1 MKYIEGLYYL
11 DDVDM
16 DIVRALTSNA
26 RATLTEISE
35 QVNRSRVSVFRRIG
49 DMEDAGVIE
58 GYTVLVD
65 WNKVGNKRLAGK

>member
-11 DDVDM
+11 DDVDL

>member
-26 RATLTEISE
+26 RATLTEI
-35 QVNRSRVSVFRRIG
+35 
-49 DMEDAGVIE
+49 
-58 GYTVLVD
+58 
-65 WNKVGNKRLAGK
+65 

>member
-11 DDVDM
+11 DDVDL

-26 RATLTEISE
+26 RATLTKISE
-35 QVNRSRVSVFRRIG
+35 QVNRSRVQVFHRIR